1 MKRTILLLLCSLA
14 VLLFAG
20 SCRAR
25 TDRSA
30 GTVILTFGQI
40 TGIPTVVSMKSTIG
54 SGGTGSVVIQNFN
67 LQNFPKDPTGTTS
80 NLQNIEVNQYQVV
93 YKRQD
98 SGTRLPPTL
107 VAGLEVE
114 VPINSTAAITNLPI
128 VRTNQL
134 LNPPL
139 YDLFQYGYD
148 TETGTA
154 IIILECMVT
163 FYGQTLSGD
172 SVSSAPADFTI
183 EFTP

>member
-1 MKRTILLLLCSLA
+1 MKRKILLLLCSLA
-14 VLLFAG
+14 VFLTAG
-20 SCRAR
+20 SCRSR
-25 TDRSA
+25 TDLSS
-30 GTVILTFGQI
+30 GTVILTFGAI
-40 TGIPTVVSMKSTIG
+40 TGIPALVSMKATIG
-54 SGGTGSVVIQNFN
+54 PGGPDAVVIQNFN

-80 NLQNIEVNQYQVV
+80 NLQDIEVNQYQVT

-114 VPINSTAAITNLPI
+114 VPVNGTAAITNLPI

-139 YDLFQYGYD
+139 YDLYQFGFD

-154 IIILECMVT
+154 VIILEAQVQ
-163 FYGQTLSGD
+163 FFGQTLSGD
-172 SVSSAPADFTI
+172 AISSSQADFTI

>member
-1 MKRTILLLLCSLA
+1 MTRKILLLLCSLA
-14 VLLFAG
+14 VFMLAG
-20 SCRAR
+20 SCRTR
-25 TDRSA
+25 TDRTA
-30 GTVILTFGQI
+30 GTVLLTYGNI
-40 TGIPTVVSMKSTIG
+40 TGIPTLVSMASIVG
-54 SGGTGSVVIQNFN
+54 AGGPGQVVIQNFI
-67 LQNFPKDPTGTTS
+67 LQSVNKDPNGTTS
-80 NLQNIEVNQYQVV
+80 SLQDIEVNEYQVT

-107 VAGLEVE
+107 VAGLEVS
-114 VPINSTAAITNLPI
+114 VPINSTGTITNLPI
-128 VRTNQL
+128 LRTNQL

-139 YDLFQYGYD
+139 YDLVKYGFD

-154 IIILECMVT
+154 VIVLECMVT